1 MHGNNDSGKRV
12 FDNTAPGGGRVDRSK
27 IDPKKIDD
35 FRDMIRREEE
45 RKKNQSSGQGSS
57 RSGK

>member
-1 MHGNNDSGKRV
+1 MHGNNGSGKRV
-12 FDNTAPGGGRVDRSK
+12 FDNTAPGGGRVDLSK

-57 RSGK
+57 K

>member
-1 MHGNNDSGKRV
+1 MHGNNDPNKK
-12 FDNTAPGGGRVDRSK
+12 APDSGRVKVDLSK

-35 FRDMIRREEE
+35 FRDMIKREEE
-45 RKKNQSSGQGSS
+45 RKKNQSSGQGIS

>member
-1 MHGNNDSGKRV
+1 MHGNNDPNKKVPDS
-12 FDNTAPGGGRVDRSK
+12 GRVKVDLSK

-35 FRDMIRREEE
+35 FRDMIRHEEE
-45 RKKNQSSGQGSS
+45 RKKNQSSGQGTS

>member
-1 MHGNNDSGKRV
+1 MHGNNGSGKRV
-12 FDNTAPGGGRVDRSK
+12 FDNTAPGGGRIDLRK

-45 RKKNQSSGQGSS
+45 EKKNQSSGQSS
-57 RSGK
+57 SK

>member
-1 MHGNNDSGKRV
+1 MHGNNDPNKK
-12 FDNTAPGGGRVDRSK
+12 APDSGRVKVDLSK

-57 RSGK
+57 K

>member
-12 FDNTAPGGGRVDRSK
+12 FDNTAPGGGK
-27 IDPKKIDD
+27 INLRNLRGENVTIDD
-35 FRDMIRREEE
+35 FRDRIKREEE

-57 RSGK
+57 K

>member
-1 MHGNNDSGKRV
+1 MHGNNGSDKRV
-12 FDNTAPGGGRVDRSK
+12 FDNTAPGGGRVDLSK
-27 IDPKKIDD
+27 INPKKIDD

-57 RSGK
+57 K

>member
-1 MHGNNDSGKRV
+1 MHGNNGSGKRV
-12 FDNTAPGGGRVDRSK
+12 FDNTAPGGGRVDLSK

>member
-1 MHGNNDSGKRV
+1 MYGNNDPNKKVPDS
-12 FDNTAPGGGRVDRSK
+12 GRVKVDLSK

-45 RKKNQSSGQGSS
+45 RKKNQSSGQGTS